1 MPRRA
6 VLSDEQRA
14 ALLALPDDETLLVQ
28 HWTLSRDDLAII
40 VRRRRPHNRLGF
52 AIQLCALRYPGRF
65 LRPGELIPDTPLA
78 FVAEQLQVGPE
89 VLADYATRGPTRYEQ
104 LDALRDAFGFMP
116 LSRPL
121 RTTLQEWL
129 LPIALTTTS
138 GARLA
143 RVMLDECRR
152 RRIIVPG
159 ISSVERM
166 VAQALLDAERHVA
179 EHLTRGLDARQRRL
193 LDALLLPHTG
203 TNLSDLAWVR
213 QSPGK
218 PGRKTFAAIIERLT
232 LLRAIGIDP
241 DIAVGVHPERLRRL
255 CQEGVRLTAQHV
267 RTLQATRRRA
277 TLVATILETIVTLT
291 DDAVLMFDRLL
302 GQMFR
307 REQNSADTTLK
318 RNRRT
323 INGKIRLLA
332 QLGAALLAAKISGG
346 DIGAAVEAAIGWN
359 DLGREVDE
367 ARKLIR
373 PDSVDPVAVAATNY
387 PVLRQVGPSFIASF
401 TFGAVPA
408 CHALAR
414 AVAIMRDLHF
424 GHLRKL
430 PAGTPV
436 GFIRQAWRRAIGTGI
451 PDRRIYELCVLVE
464 LRDRLRAGDMWVEGS
479 RRYRAVEQ
487 QLIPAPV
494 FANMRAAGPL
504 PIPAPDT
511 ADIWLAER
519 RARLAR
525 RLAEVERKAET
536 DALEDVQLSLG
547 RLRISP
553 LKAITPE
560 ESDTALAPLYAHLPA
575 IRITDLLAE
584 VDRWTGFSQ
593 CFTHLQSGRAADE
606 PRAILTAVLADAT
619 NLGHTRMAEACNLVT
634 QRQLGW
640 LASWHL
646 REETYGRALARLV
659 DAQHTAPLAALFG
672 SGTSSSSDGQ
682 NFPLDRRAQ
691 ATGAVNPH
699 KGTEPAVSFYSHVS
713 DRYAPFH
720 STVISASAS
729 EAAQVLDG
737 LLHHGAD
744 LHIEEHH
751 VDGGGVSDHV
761 FALCH
766 LLGFR
771 FAPRIPNIAA
781 RRLHLFRGRY
791 TERTQDG
798 VLVRPAYELCA
809 LIQLR
814 ERLRAG
820 DVWLTESRQYRAFDS
835 YLLPEATFAAMRTR
849 GLLPLAINGTAEAFL
864 SQRRATLD
872 TALMQVSDLARQGK
886 LPQVRL
892 DGSGLVISPLKAIT
906 PSVVED
912 LRRAAYNRLPRV
924 KITDLLLEVDSWTG
938 FTDCFTHRRSSRI
951 ADDKNALLTVILADG
966 INLGLTRMADT
977 CQGATLRQLA
987 HLRPSCGKYAKQ
999 RLA

>member
-1 MPRRA
+1 M
-6 VLSDEQRA
+6 
-14 ALLALPDDETLLVQ
+14 ALLALPDDETTLVQ
-28 HWTLSRDDLAII
+28 HWTLSEDDLAII

-52 AIQLCALRYPGRF
+52 AIQLCALRYPGRL

-78 FVAEQLQVGPE
+78 FVAEQLQIAPE

-104 LDALRDAFGFMP
+104 LDALREGFGFTQF
-116 LSRPL
+116 SRPL
-121 RTTLQEWL
+121 RAALQEWL

-138 GARLA
+138 GAGLA
-143 RVMLDECRR
+143 RSLLGECRR

-179 EHLTRGLDARQRRL
+179 EHLTRGLETGQRRL
-193 LDALLLPHTG
+193 LDALLLPHAG
-203 TNLSDLAWVR
+203 TNLSGLGWVR
-213 QSPGK
+213 QPPGK
-218 PGRKTFAAIIERLT
+218 PGRKTFAVIIRRLA
-232 LLRAIGIDP
+232 LLRDIGIDP
-241 DIAVGVHPERLRRL
+241 DIAAGIHPERLRRL
-255 CQEGVRLTAQHV
+255 CQEGARLTAQHV

-277 TLVATILETIVTLT
+277 TLAATVLETIVTLT

-307 REQNSADTTLK
+307 REQNSADTALK
-318 RNRRT
+318 RDRRN

-332 QLGAALLAAKISGG
+332 RLGDALLTAKVSGG
-346 DIGAAVEAAIGWN
+346 DIGAAVEAVVGWD

-373 PDSVDPVAVAATNY
+373 PDAVDPVTVAATNY
-387 PVLRQVGPSFIASF
+387 PVLRQVGPLFIASF

-408 CHALAR
+408 CHTLAR
-414 AVAIMRDLHF
+414 AVAIMRDLHL
-424 GHLRKL
+424 GRLKKL
-430 PAGTPV
+430 PPDTPV
-436 GFIRQAWRRAIGTGI
+436 AFIRQAWRRAIGPGI
-451 PDRRIYELCVLVE
+451 PDRRVYEFCVLVE

-487 QLIPAPV
+487 QLIPSPV
-494 FANMRAAGPL
+494 FATMRAAGPL

-511 ADIWLAER
+511 ASAWLDER
-519 RARLAR
+519 RTRLAR

-547 RLRISP
+547 KLRISP
-553 LKAITPE
+553 LKAVTPDE
-560 ESDTALAPLYAHLPA
+560 ADSALALYAHLPA

-593 CFTHLQSGRAADE
+593 CFTHLQSGRVADE

-619 NLGHTRMAEACNLVT
+619 NLGHKRMAEACDLVT
-634 QRQLGW
+634 QRQLSW

-659 DAQHTAPLAALFG
+659 NAQHTAPLAALFG

-682 NFPLDRRAQ
+682 NFLLDRRAQ

-699 KGTEPAVSFYSHVS
+699 KGAEPAVSFYSHVS

-781 RRLHLFRGRY
+781 RRLHLFNGIEPGPDIAPLVAGRIDEALIAAHWDDVLRLGTSIRTGVVSASIMLERLGSY
-791 TERTQDG
+791 PRANGLALALREIGRVERTLFTLDWIEQ
-798 VLVRPAYELCA
+798 
-809 LIQLR
+809 
-814 ERLRAG
+814 
-820 DVWLTESRQYRAFDS
+820 
-835 YLLPEATFAAMRTR
+835 PEQR
-849 GLLPLAINGTAEAFL
+849 
-864 SQRRATLD
+864 RRATRELNKGEAEN
-872 TALMQVSDLARQGK
+872 ALKRAIFFHRIGRIRDHALQAQTHRASALNLVAGAIVLWNTTYLQAARMHLASLGRSVPPDLLQH
-886 LPQVRL
+886 L
-892 DGSGLVISPLKAIT
+892 SPLG
-906 PSVVED
+906 
-912 LRRAAYNRLPRV
+912 
-924 KITDLLLEVDSWTG
+924 WQ
-938 FTDCFTHRRSSRI
+938 H
-951 ADDKNALLTVILADG
+951 
-966 INLGLTRMADT
+966 INLTGDYLWTDPDAPSSALRP
-977 CQGATLRQLA
+977 LRQMHA
-987 HLRPSCGKYAKQ
+987 VEGPAKP
-999 RLA
+999 

>member
-14 ALLALPDDETLLVQ
+14 ALLALPDDETLLIQ
-28 HWTLSRDDLAII
+28 HWTLSQDDLALI

-52 AIQLCALRYPGRF
+52 AIQLCALRYPGRL
-65 LRPGELIPDTPLA
+65 LRPGELIPHAPLV
-78 FVAEQLQVGPE
+78 FVAEQLQVEPE
-89 VLADYATRGPTRYEQ
+89 VLADYAMRGPTRYEQ
-104 LDALRDAFGFMP
+104 LDALRDAFGFTP
-116 LSRPL
+116 LGKPL

-129 LPIALTTTS
+129 LPVALTTTS
-138 GARLA
+138 GATLA
-143 RVMLDECRR
+143 RVLLDECRR

-166 VAQALLDAERHVA
+166 VAQALLDAERRIA
-179 EHLTRGLDARQRRL
+179 EHLTQGLSGEQCNL
-193 LDALLLPHTG
+193 LDALLLPRTG
-203 TNLSDLAWVR
+203 TNLSGLSWVR
-213 QSPGK
+213 QPPGK
-218 PGRKTFAAIIERLT
+218 PGRKMFAIVIERLT

-241 DIAVGVHPERLRRL
+241 DIAASVHPERLRRL
-255 CQEGVRLTAQHV
+255 CQEGARLTAQHV
-267 RTLQATRRRA
+267 RTLQAARRRA
-277 TLVATILETIVTLT
+277 TLVATVLETVVTLT

-307 REQNSADTTLK
+307 REQNSEDAALK
-318 RNRRT
+318 RDRRT

-332 QLGAALLAAKISGG
+332 QLGDALLVARMSGS
-346 DIGAAVEAAIGWN
+346 DIGAAVEAAIGWE

-367 ARKLIR
+367 ARRLVR
-373 PDSVDPVAVAATNY
+373 PDAVDPVTIAAANY
-387 PVLRQVGPSFIASF
+387 PVLRQVGPSFIATF

-414 AVAIMRDLHF
+414 AVSIMRDLHF

-430 PAGTPV
+430 PDDAPM
-436 GFIRQAWRRAIGTGI
+436 GFIRQGWRRTIGNTA
-451 PDRRIYELCVLVE
+451 PDRRTYELCVLVE

-487 QLIPAPV
+487 QLIPGPV
-494 FANMRAAGPL
+494 FTAMREAGPL
-504 PIPAPDT
+504 PIPAPDSAAT
-511 ADIWLAER
+511 WLTER
-519 RARLAR
+519 RERLAR
-525 RLAEVERKAET
+525 RLAEVADKAKM
-536 DALEDVQLSLG
+536 DMLEDVQLSAG

-553 LKAITPE
+553 LKAVTPE
-560 ESDTALAPLYAHLPA
+560 EAETALAPLYAHLPS

-593 CFTHLQSGRAADE
+593 CFTHLQSGRVADE
-606 PRAILTAVLADAT
+606 PRTILTAVLADAT

-659 DAQHTAPLAALFG
+659 DAQHGTPLATLFG

-699 KGTEPAVSFYSHVS
+699 KGAEPAVSFYSHVS

-781 RRLHLFRGRY
+781 RRLHLFDGMEPGPDIAPLVAGKIDEGLIAAHWNDVLRLGTSIRTGVVSASIMLERLGSYPRANGLALALREIGRV
-791 TERTQDG
+791 ERTLFTLDWIEQ
-798 VLVRPAYELCA
+798 
-809 LIQLR
+809 
-814 ERLRAG
+814 
-820 DVWLTESRQYRAFDS
+820 
-835 YLLPEATFAAMRTR
+835 PEQR
-849 GLLPLAINGTAEAFL
+849 
-864 SQRRATLD
+864 RRATRELNKGEAEN
-872 TALMQVSDLARQGK
+872 ALKRAIFFHRIGRIRDHALQAQSHRASALNLVAGAIVLWNTTYLQAVRTHLANLGRPVPPDLLQH
-886 LPQVRL
+886 L
-892 DGSGLVISPLKAIT
+892 SPLG
-906 PSVVED
+906 
-912 LRRAAYNRLPRV
+912 
-924 KITDLLLEVDSWTG
+924 WQ
-938 FTDCFTHRRSSRI
+938 H
-951 ADDKNALLTVILADG
+951 
-966 INLGLTRMADT
+966 INLTGDYLWTDPDT
-977 CQGATLRQLA
+977 QSEA
-987 HLRPSCGKYAKQ
+987 LRPLRLIRAVEGPAKP
-999 RLA
+999 

>member
-1 MPRRA
+1 
-6 VLSDEQRA
+6 
-14 ALLALPDDETLLVQ
+14 
-28 HWTLSRDDLAII
+28 
-40 VRRRRPHNRLGF
+40 
-52 AIQLCALRYPGRF
+52 
-65 LRPGELIPDTPLA
+65 
-78 FVAEQLQVGPE
+78 LQVGPE

-373 PDSVDPVAVAATNY
+373 PDRSIPSRSPRPITPSSDRSVPRSSPRSHSGRCQPAMRSRERSRSCATFILVICANC
-387 PVLRQVGPSFIASF
+387 LQARQSASSGKLGVGRSAPAFPIAGSMN
-401 TFGAVPA
+401 V
-408 CHALAR
+408 
-414 AVAIMRDLHF
+414 
-424 GHLRKL
+424 
-430 PAGTPV
+430 
-436 GFIRQAWRRAIGTGI
+436 
-451 PDRRIYELCVLVE
+451 
-464 LRDRLRAGDMWVEGS
+464 RAGRASRPASRRRHVGRGS

-560 ESDTALAPLYAHLPA
+560 NPIPPLRRSMRICPRSASPTFLPKS
-575 IRITDLLAE
+575 I
-584 VDRWTGFSQ
+584 
-593 CFTHLQSGRAADE
+593 
-606 PRAILTAVLADAT
+606 
-619 NLGHTRMAEACNLVT
+619 
-634 QRQLGW
+634 
-640 LASWHL
+640 
-646 REETYGRALARLV
+646 
-659 DAQHTAPLAALFG
+659 
-672 SGTSSSSDGQ
+672 DG
-682 NFPLDRRAQ
+682 P
-691 ATGAVNPH
+691 G
-699 KGTEPAVSFYSHVS
+699 
-713 DRYAPFH
+713 
-720 STVISASAS
+720 SASAS
-729 EAAQVLDG
+729 RICKVAVPRMN
-737 LLHHGAD
+737 
-744 LHIEEHH
+744 H
-751 VDGGGVSDHV
+751 V
-761 FALCH
+761 
-766 LLGFR
+766 
-771 FAPRIPNIAA
+771 
-781 RRLHLFRGRY
+781 
-791 TERTQDG
+791 
-798 VLVRPAYELCA
+798 
-809 LIQLR
+809 
-814 ERLRAG
+814 
-820 DVWLTESRQYRAFDS
+820 
-835 YLLPEATFAAMRTR
+835 
-849 GLLPLAINGTAEAFL
+849 
-864 SQRRATLD
+864 
-872 TALMQVSDLARQGK
+872 
-886 LPQVRL
+886 
-892 DGSGLVISPLKAIT
+892 
-906 PSVVED
+906 
-912 LRRAAYNRLPRV
+912 
-924 KITDLLLEVDSWTG
+924 
-938 FTDCFTHRRSSRI
+938 RSSRRCSPMPPI
-951 ADDKNALLTVILADG
+951 WAIRAWRKPAI
-966 INLGLTRMADT
+966 
-977 CQGATLRQLA
+977 
-987 HLRPSCGKYAKQ
+987 S
-999 RLA
+999 

>member
-373 PDSVDPVAVAATNY
+373 PDSVDPVAV
-387 PVLRQVGPSFIASF
+387 
-401 TFGAVPA
+401 
-408 CHALAR
+408 
-414 AVAIMRDLHF
+414 
-424 GHLRKL
+424 
-430 PAGTPV
+430 
-436 GFIRQAWRRAIGTGI
+436 
-451 PDRRIYELCVLVE
+451 
-464 LRDRLRAGDMWVEGS
+464 
-479 RRYRAVEQ
+479 
-487 QLIPAPV
+487 
-494 FANMRAAGPL
+494 
-504 PIPAPDT
+504 
-511 ADIWLAER
+511 
-519 RARLAR
+519 
-525 RLAEVERKAET
+525 
-536 DALEDVQLSLG
+536 
-547 RLRISP
+547 
-553 LKAITPE
+553 
-560 ESDTALAPLYAHLPA
+560 
-575 IRITDLLAE
+575 
-584 VDRWTGFSQ
+584 
-593 CFTHLQSGRAADE
+593 
-606 PRAILTAVLADAT
+606 
-619 NLGHTRMAEACNLVT
+619 
-634 QRQLGW
+634 
-640 LASWHL
+640 
-646 REETYGRALARLV
+646 
-659 DAQHTAPLAALFG
+659 
-672 SGTSSSSDGQ
+672 
-682 NFPLDRRAQ
+682 
-691 ATGAVNPH
+691 
-699 KGTEPAVSFYSHVS
+699 
-713 DRYAPFH
+713 
-720 STVISASAS
+720 
-729 EAAQVLDG
+729 
-737 LLHHGAD
+737 
-744 LHIEEHH
+744 
-751 VDGGGVSDHV
+751 
-761 FALCH
+761 
-766 LLGFR
+766 
-771 FAPRIPNIAA
+771 
-781 RRLHLFRGRY
+781 
-791 TERTQDG
+791 
-798 VLVRPAYELCA
+798 
-809 LIQLR
+809 
-814 ERLRAG
+814 
-820 DVWLTESRQYRAFDS
+820 
-835 YLLPEATFAAMRTR
+835 
-849 GLLPLAINGTAEAFL
+849 
-864 SQRRATLD
+864 
-872 TALMQVSDLARQGK
+872 
-886 LPQVRL
+886 
-892 DGSGLVISPLKAIT
+892 
-906 PSVVED
+906 
-912 LRRAAYNRLPRV
+912 
-924 KITDLLLEVDSWTG
+924 
-938 FTDCFTHRRSSRI
+938 
-951 ADDKNALLTVILADG
+951 
-966 INLGLTRMADT
+966 
-977 CQGATLRQLA
+977 
-987 HLRPSCGKYAKQ
+987 
-999 RLA
+999 

>member
-373 PDSVDPVAVAATNY
+373 PDSVDRLVASARGN
-387 PVLRQVGPSFIASF
+387 LRSRAR
-401 TFGAVPA
+401 PA
-408 CHALAR
+408 C
-414 AVAIMRDLHF
+414 
-424 GHLRKL
+424 
-430 PAGTPV
+430 
-436 GFIRQAWRRAIGTGI
+436 RRPTH
-451 PDRRIYELCVLVE
+451 
-464 LRDRLRAGDMWVEGS
+464 
-479 RRYRAVEQ
+479 
-487 QLIPAPV
+487 
-494 FANMRAAGPL
+494 RAAGRAVRVRHLVQLRRSELSARPPRPGNRRSQSAQGDRAGCL
-504 PIPAPDT
+504 LLQPRLGSLRAVPFHSYLRFGERGGTGA
-511 ADIWLAER
+511 R
-519 RARLAR
+519 RAAPPR
-525 RLAEVERKAET
+525 RRSAHRRA
-536 DALEDVQLSLG
+536 SRRWRG
-547 RLRISP
+547 RLRP
-553 LKAITPE
+553 C
-560 ESDTALAPLYAHLPA
+560 
-575 IRITDLLAE
+575 
-584 VDRWTGFSQ
+584 V
-593 CFTHLQSGRAADE
+593 RA
-606 PRAILTAVLADAT
+606 
-619 NLGHTRMAEACNLVT
+619 M
-634 QRQLGW
+634 
-640 LASWHL
+640 
-646 REETYGRALARLV
+646 
-659 DAQHTAPLAALFG
+659 
-672 SGTSSSSDGQ
+672 SSAWV
-682 NFPLDRRAQ
+682 P
-691 ATGAVNPH
+691 V
-699 KGTEPAVSFYSHVS
+699 
-713 DRYAPFH
+713 
-720 STVISASAS
+720 
-729 EAAQVLDG
+729 
-737 LLHHGAD
+737 
-744 LHIEEHH
+744 
-751 VDGGGVSDHV
+751 
-761 FALCH
+761 
-766 LLGFR
+766 
-771 FAPRIPNIAA
+771 
-781 RRLHLFRGRY
+781 
-791 TERTQDG
+791 
-798 VLVRPAYELCA
+798 
-809 LIQLR
+809 
-814 ERLRAG
+814 
-820 DVWLTESRQYRAFDS
+820 
-835 YLLPEATFAAMRTR
+835 
-849 GLLPLAINGTAEAFL
+849 
-864 SQRRATLD
+864 
-872 TALMQVSDLARQGK
+872 
-886 LPQVRL
+886 
-892 DGSGLVISPLKAIT
+892 
-906 PSVVED
+906 
-912 LRRAAYNRLPRV
+912 RAAYP
-924 KITDLLLEVDSWTG
+924 EY
-938 FTDCFTHRRSSRI
+938 RRTPF
-951 ADDKNALLTVILADG
+951 APV
-966 INLGLTRMADT
+966 
-977 CQGATLRQLA
+977 
-987 HLRPSCGKYAKQ
+987 
-999 RLA
+999 

>member
-373 PDSVDPVAVAATNY
+373 PDLVDPVAVAATNY

-464 LRDRLRAGDMWVEGS
+464 LRDRLRAGDMWVEEADAIVLSSSNSFLPRIRQHARG
-479 RRYRAVEQ
+479 RPCRYRHRIRPISGWPNDA
-487 QLIPAPV
+487 PASPV
-494 FANMRAAGPL
+494 DWPRSS
-504 PIPAPDT
+504 
-511 ADIWLAER
+511 ER
-519 RARLAR
+519 RR
-525 RLAEVERKAET
+525 RTRWKTCSSAWAGCGFR
-536 DALEDVQLSLG
+536 
-547 RLRISP
+547 
-553 LKAITPE
+553 PE
-560 ESDTALAPLYAHLPA
+560 GDYSRG
-575 IRITDLLAE
+575 IRY
-584 VDRWTGFSQ
+584 RP
-593 CFTHLQSGRAADE
+593 C
-606 PRAILTAVLADAT
+606 
-619 NLGHTRMAEACNLVT
+619 
-634 QRQLGW
+634 
-640 LASWHL
+640 
-646 REETYGRALARLV
+646 
-659 DAQHTAPLAALFG
+659 AALC
-672 SGTSSSSDGQ
+672 
-682 NFPLDRRAQ
+682 
-691 ATGAVNPH
+691 
-699 KGTEPAVSFYSHVS
+699 
-713 DRYAPFH
+713 
-720 STVISASAS
+720 ASAR
-729 EAAQVLDG
+729 DP
-737 LLHHGAD
+737 HH
-744 LHIEEHH
+744 
-751 VDGGGVSDHV
+751 
-761 FALCH
+761 
-766 LLGFR
+766 
-771 FAPRIPNIAA
+771 
-781 RRLHLFRGRY
+781 
-791 TERTQDG
+791 
-798 VLVRPAYELCA
+798 
-809 LIQLR
+809 
-814 ERLRAG
+814 
-820 DVWLTESRQYRAFDS
+820 
-835 YLLPEATFAAMRTR
+835 
-849 GLLPLAINGTAEAFL
+849 
-864 SQRRATLD
+864 
-872 TALMQVSDLARQGK
+872 
-886 LPQVRL
+886 
-892 DGSGLVISPLKAIT
+892 
-906 PSVVED
+906 
-912 LRRAAYNRLPRV
+912 
-924 KITDLLLEVDSWTG
+924 
-938 FTDCFTHRRSSRI
+938 
-951 ADDKNALLTVILADG
+951 
-966 INLGLTRMADT
+966 
-977 CQGATLRQLA
+977 
-987 HLRPSCGKYAKQ
+987 RPSCRSRSMDRVQPVLHASAKWPC
-999 RLA
+999 RG